1 MLLIFANLFFIIF
14 GDVLYNCLFCTN
26 WQRKGR
32 SSQNKCI
39 YAYLI
44 TIADETKSLCLF
56 CPDYFPA
63 ESPLHIGYP
72 YQIGLI
78 SMLFSPHSR
87 DLSFDIDLILNMP
100 VTSSIKIIR
109 NKIKLNIN
117 SISRISNDAYSF

>member
-1 MLLIFANLFFIIF
+1 MPFLHKLTEERPIEP
-14 GDVLYNCLFCTN
+14 
-26 WQRKGR
+26 
-32 SSQNKCI
+32 NKCI

-63 ESPLHIGYP
+63 ETPLHIGYP

-78 SMLFSPHSR
+78 LILFSPHSR

-109 NKIKLNIN
+109 NTMKLNIN
-117 SISRISNDAYSF
+117 SISRISND